1 MTSDKEKSFEELQM
15 VEQASQNLLLQ
26 KQLFQVEMSET
37 HSALDSLKDAK
48 GDVFKI
54 VGNLMFKAEKEEL
67 KKELEHKSRL
77 LELRIQSIEKQE
89 EELSKK
95 GLKIRSEFQK

>member
-37 HSALDSLKDAK
+37 HSAMDSLKDAK